1 MSKSEVET
9 AKNKEFISSSRC
21 RHDYMCGGSWVPRD
35 RALIVAPGRVSM
47 SSTNSRVH
55 RLATPPP
62 SYTSVDDLNSAEAQ
76 TPPTYEEATRI
87 EIENV
92 IAEEIESEEA
102 KDDVGVTIEI
112 PTSSDEIVTE
122 ETTELNT
129 EST

>member
-1 MSKSEVET
+1 MVSPKT
-9 AKNKEFISSSRC
+9 ISR
-21 RHDYMCGGSWVPRD
+21 
-35 RALIVAPGRVSM
+35 
-47 SSTNSRVH
+47 RVH